1 VLDFVTSSARSMA
14 LAAAER
20 AHEPHGQWWAR
31 EQAALERI
39 DIAGRYPLA
48 ARIGQAAGSSYG
60 AAGDTSFAF
69 TFGLDRLIAS
79 IADLV
84 AHRSNQTG

>member
-69 TFGLDRLIAS
+69 TFGLDRLIA
-79 IADLV
+79 DLV
-84 AHRSNQTG
+84 AHGSNQTG